1 MEATMFGGKRVKN
14 SKFWIWKGSV
24 LCLCISALCGSVV
37 EFLTVS
43 SLIYLMILL
52 VYCRANLAPTHVP
65 MIWQKQLLTDILNM
79 LLCQIDYQN
88 NYSQSIFSFKFATF
102 VSCWRKVCVNTKAAL
117 FFHIV
122 TENMLFHHIW
132 YFIHWSVLFLSV
144 KRLTSF

>member
-1 MEATMFGGKRVKN
+1 MKDGGYYVWGEKSEEFQVLNLERKCAM
-14 SKFWIWKGSV
+14 SV
-24 LCLCISALCGSVV
+24 YLSTVSVV

-122 TENMLFHHIW
+122 TENMLFHHI
-132 YFIHWSVLFLSV
+132 
-144 KRLTSF
+144 